1 MCNEFID
8 DPAVQKG
15 IINSC
20 VRNVQVLLLFAL
32 GSCQPIA
39 DDTEHSRT
47 MPGQVYY
54 SYAKDIL
61 RCKLG
66 ECNIPV
72 AQALTLAAL
81 YTNQNGMLQDSL
93 AHLCIARDIYRDVVR
108 NTSISEETK
117 RSFWIYQD
125 LACGINNCCSLI
137 SSNPFPDH
145 WNTLLPE
152 GSEGQFSESV
162 YWTRVSL
169 RILLNALRDFA
180 RPHFPTTR
188 EIDEK
193 DLCALEEL
201 ANRQIAM
208 LEVWRKNLTSQL
220 TWNGTEPPST
230 DPLLA
235 SLRAEFSEGMAEL
248 LRPYLDIMRYAL
260 HSTVHST
267 ENELSEGQQ
276 GILRVLLYWEK
287 YALSSFV
294 SFDRVGAASD
304 STYEIYQST
313 SDSSVMLSN
322 PISKM
327 HTQFKTVLIFRAIR
341 SSAIYPL
348 IAKRTELTDEVME
361 TLRRRTIKRLS
372 EFQPGHR
379 TLTQDLRALNKLWL
393 LENQVSSVELIGV
406 CNLA

>member
-1 MCNEFID
+1 MVSCWYKCLYSF
-8 DPAVQKG
+8 
-15 IINSC
+15 NS
-20 VRNVQVLLLFAL
+20 L
-32 GSCQPIA
+32 S
-39 DDTEHSRT
+39 S
-47 MPGQVYY
+47 
-54 SYAKDIL
+54 
-61 RCKLG
+61 
-66 ECNIPV
+66 
-72 AQALTLAAL
+72 
-81 YTNQNGMLQDSL
+81 
-93 AHLCIARDIYRDVVR
+93 
-108 NTSISEETK
+108 
-117 RSFWIYQD
+117 
-125 LACGINNCCSLI
+125 GINNCCSLI

-327 HTQFKTVLIFRAIR
+327 HTQVTP
-341 SSAIYPL
+341 S
-348 IAKRTELTDEVME
+348 
-361 TLRRRTIKRLS
+361 
-372 EFQPGHR
+372 
-379 TLTQDLRALNKLWL
+379 
-393 LENQVSSVELIGV
+393 LIGYSWYW
-406 CNLA
+406 